1 MTVFI
6 KNTSKLVKLTYPV
19 RSQESGYL
27 SRGDSVIKVAP
38 SASDVVVFGPDA
50 SHTGVFPS

>member
-1 MTVFI
+1 MTVFT

-27 SRGDSVIKVAP
+27 SWADSAKKVAP
-38 SASDVVVFGPDA
+38 SASNVVVIGPDA